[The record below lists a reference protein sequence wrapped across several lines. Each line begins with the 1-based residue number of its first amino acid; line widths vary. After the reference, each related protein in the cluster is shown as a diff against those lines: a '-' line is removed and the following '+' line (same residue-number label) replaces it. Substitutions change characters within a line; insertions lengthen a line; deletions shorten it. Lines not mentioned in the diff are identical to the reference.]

1 MEKYGVIITKLNPNK
16 LDFILSS
23 IGSVYS
29 NCELCKFIIDN
40 DADEKCELEVTKCA
54 VKILDQLFH
63 RNKQQNDPYIGFFL
77 NTIRSFHE
85 ANKCSSKTAICF
97 SILLLKRISE
107 VDVLEP
113 NQSRK
118 FWSHLKEILNKMILL
133 VRDDSQIAIKLNSNV
148 DKPILLGLC
157 RRDETIG
164 DLLFKLVHKLKKHGV
179 VLKRENIL
187 VTFIPRSI
195 ADDFTV
201 SSVKNGLIIP
211 VESTVI
217 KDKDTPYT
225 ALMIESSLRYD
236 YVHLGFNKDIKLNK
250 YKSNG
255 IENPQSTLEEWKMT
269 VKKCLIRFNV
279 DLLFIRDR
287 IDADLKEFCASKSIL
302 VVSNMD
308 LNLMNAVKRRFN
320 VIPVIYIEDVDQRN
334 LFKVSLK
341 PTKYKRHFK
350 IIDNN
355 SEYFTVFVDTKLPLT
370 NRMLKENIDHNLK
383 RLENVIRDGFYLKGA
398 GFIDSYLSEKISDLK
413 VDNNLTDSWLFD
425 LAKQTLSNTF
435 RDMNFLIRSRDGSR
449 DEEIFDD
456 YKSKVE
462 AWKIGLFINYI
473 FYNSD
478 FSISY

>member
-1 MEKYGVIITKLNPNK
+1 MEKNGVIISKLNPNK
-16 LDFILSS
+16 LDFIFSS

-29 NCELCKFIIDN
+29 NCELSKFIIDN

-54 VKILDQLFH
+54 MKILDQLFH
-63 RNKQQNDPYIGFFL
+63 GNKQQNDPYIGFFL
-77 NTIRSFHE
+77 NTIKSFHV

-97 SILLLKRISE
+97 SILLCKRISE
-107 VDVLEP
+107 VGVLEP
-113 NQSRK
+113 KQSRK
-118 FWSHLKEILNKMILL
+118 FWSYLKESLNKSILL
-133 VRDDSQIAIKLNSNV
+133 MRDDSQIAIKLNSNI

-164 DLLFKLVHKLKKHGV
+164 DLLFKLVHKLKKHDV
-179 VLKRENIL
+179 ALKRENIH

-201 SSVKNGLIIP
+201 SRVKNGLIIP

-217 KDKDTPYT
+217 KDKDIPYT
-225 ALMIESSLRYD
+225 ALMIDSSLRYD

-255 IENPQSTLEEWKMT
+255 IENPKSSLEEWKMA
-269 VKKCLIRFNV
+269 VEKLLIRFNI
-279 DLLFIRDR
+279 DILFIRDR

-302 VVSNMD
+302 VVSNME

-320 VIPVIYIEDVDQRN
+320 VIPVTYIEDIVERN
-334 LFKVSLK
+334 LFKVNLK

-355 SEYFTVFVDTKLPLT
+355 SEHFTVLIETKLPLA

-398 GFIDSYLSEKISDLK
+398 GFIDYCLSERILDLK
-413 VDNNLTDSWLFD
+413 ADNNLADDSWLFD
-425 LAKQTLSNTF
+425 LAKQTLTNTF
-435 RDMNFLIRSRDGSR
+435 RDMNFLIRSRD
-449 DEEIFDD
+449 EEIFDD
-456 YKSKVE
+456 YKSKIE

>member
-1 MEKYGVIITKLNPNK
+1 MEKNGVIISKLSPNK

-29 NCELCKFIIDN
+29 NCELSKFIIDN

-54 VKILDQLFH
+54 MKILDQLFH

-97 SILLLKRISE
+97 SILLCKRISE
-107 VDVLEP
+107 VGVLEP
-113 NQSRK
+113 NQNRK
-118 FWSHLKEILNKMILL
+118 FCSHLKEILNKMILMM
-133 VRDDSQIAIKLNSNV
+133 RDDSQIAIKLNSNI

-179 VLKRENIL
+179 ALKRENIL

-195 ADDFTV
+195 ADFTA
-201 SSVKNGLIIP
+201 SRVKNGLIIP

-255 IENPQSTLEEWKMT
+255 MENPQSSLEEWKMA
-269 VKKCLIRFNV
+269 VKKLLIRFNI

-287 IDADLKEFCASKSIL
+287 IDANLKEFCASKSIL
-302 VVSNMD
+302 VVSNME

-320 VIPVIYIEDVDQRN
+320 VIPVTYIEDIDQRN
-334 LFKVSLK
+334 VFKVNLK
-341 PTKYKRHFK
+341 PTEYKSHFK
-350 IIDNN
+350 LIDNN
-355 SEYFTVFVDTKLPLT
+355 SEHFTVLIEAKLPLA

-383 RLENVIRDGFYLKGA
+383 RLENVFRDGFYLKGA
-398 GFIDSYLSEKISDLK
+398 GFIDSYLSEKILDLK
-413 VDNNLTDSWLFD
+413 ADNSLTDSWLLD

-435 RDMNFLIRSRDGSR
+435 RDMSFLIRSR